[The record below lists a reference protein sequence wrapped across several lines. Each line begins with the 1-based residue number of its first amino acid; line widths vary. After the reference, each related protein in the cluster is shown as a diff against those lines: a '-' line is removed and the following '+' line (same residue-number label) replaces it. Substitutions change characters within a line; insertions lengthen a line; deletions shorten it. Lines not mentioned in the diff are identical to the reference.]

1 MSDIPAAT
9 FQILGPNEGV
19 AEDSHKGLWFKVQS
33 DPPPS
38 ENLVVGVKVCS
49 SNGEVQ
55 QSGTV
60 MILKH
65 QSHSADLF
73 YRTVEGK
80 LDVWLEIEPFD
91 TLAKLEF
98 PVFTNEG
105 YVIEAGHEF
114 REYSVGSLSKI
125 VPYQWN
131 GSDRGLWTDEKRS
144 FY

>member
-1 MSDIPAAT
+1 MSEIPTVT

-19 AEDSHKGLWFKVQS
+19 AEGASNGLWFKVKS
-33 DPPPS
+33 DPPPTD
-38 ENLVVGVKVCS
+38 ELIVGLKVCS

-65 QSHSADLF
+65 ESHSADFF
-73 YRTVEGK
+73 YKTVDGK

-91 TLAKLEF
+91 SLSKLGF

-105 YVIEAGHEF
+105 YVIEAGCEF
-114 REYSVGSLSKI
+114 LEYNVGYLSKI
-125 VPYQWN
+125 VPYQWK
-131 GSDRGLWTDEKRS
+131 GPDRGLWTDEKR
-144 FY
+144 